1 MKTTHQSLKDIF
13 FIHSQ
18 WISAV
23 FFFHMTNLSN
33 LIFLKFWESFFFFF
47 HYFTHFP
54 NFSSIILRRVI
65 ITARFVW
72 TIYSLCY
79 WYCYHNGFAN
89 PFYLFQVYNPYEKK
103 KKGCFFLIEQYSKQ
117 KIVAKIQPSSVHT
130 STAWHNIPFPAWH
143 NIPFPD
149 TNNSNLYMVCYK
161 V

>member
-1 MKTTHQSLKDIF
+1 MNFRS
-13 FIHSQ
+13 
-18 WISAV
+18 
-23 FFFHMTNLSN
+23 
-33 LIFLKFWESFFFFF
+33 IFLSHDKSFQLDFSQVLRKFFFFF

-54 NFSSIILRRVI
+54 NFSSIISRRVI